1 MLSIKV
7 LVGLISAIDCHSI
20 VTISRSPRLDFSLVL
35 APGTA
40 PMVGAWLPPCSRASQ
55 LSLFLL
61 LLLGLAIW
69 ATSILSLQPFLGVH
83 GERVPNP
90 MQQQKG
96 KGKRCFGTAQ
106 LPHSPFAVLAQLKG
120 AIRTKMGKYWERHA
134 VPCREERGHAGS
146 W

>member
-7 LVGLISAIDCHSI
+7 LVGLISAIARHSI
-20 VTISRSPRLDFSLVL
+20 VIISRSPRLDFSLAL
-35 APGTA
+35 GPGTA

-61 LLLGLAIW
+61 PLLGLAIW
-69 ATSILSLQPFLGVH
+69 TTSILSLQPFLGSH
-83 GERVPNP
+83 SERVPKS
-90 MQQQKG
+90 MQQKKG
-96 KGKRCFGTAQ
+96 KGKRCLGTAQ

-120 AIRTKMGKYWERHA
+120 GIRTKMGKCWERHA
-134 VPCREERGHAGS
+134 VPCREERGHTGS